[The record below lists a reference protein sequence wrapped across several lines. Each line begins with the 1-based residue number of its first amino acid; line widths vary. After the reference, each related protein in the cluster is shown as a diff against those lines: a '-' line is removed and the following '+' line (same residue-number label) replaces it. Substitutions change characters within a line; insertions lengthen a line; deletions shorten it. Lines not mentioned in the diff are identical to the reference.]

1 MPGWALSVAYWLHM
15 AATVVWIGGLFFQ
28 GAILAPSLNRSLD
41 PDAIANLL
49 GHLRRR
55 FVPLAWMSLAV
66 LIATGLT
73 QMSGNPNYDGF
84 VQITNRWSAAILA
97 KHLVIGLMVLAAGYQ
112 TWVLG
117 PRLERAAW
125 QHAKTAEAAEL
136 AARNYRRLT
145 TANLAL
151 AFIVLALTAVARTA

>member
-15 AATVVWIGGLFFQ
+15 AATVIWIGGLFFQ
-28 GAILAPSLNRSLD
+28 AAILAPSLDRSLS

-49 GHLRRR
+49 SQLRRR
-55 FVPLAWMSLAV
+55 FTPLAWLSLAV

-73 QMSGNPNYDGF
+73 QMSGNPNYEGF
-84 VQITNRWSAAILA
+84 IQIHNRWSAAILA

-117 PRLERAAW
+117 PRMERAAW
-125 QHAKTAEAAEL
+125 QRAQAAEPSQVD
-136 AARNYRRLT
+136 ARSYRRLT
-145 TANLAL
+145 AVNLAL
-151 AFIVLALTAVARTA
+151 ALIVLALTAVARTA